1 MNNKGITLISLI
13 ITIIC
18 IIILAAIAIFSSEST
33 PEYAIFSNFT
43 EELDSIKTAV
53 AMKRASGIEKQDNE
67 NYGFTKVNII
77 AAPEEFKS
85 FDEGSCTGY
94 LIDFSTL
101 GYKPTGKGLET
112 LAGDTVTFEV
122 NDVYVYDKNGVPY
135 YAKGFESEGKIY
147 FNMNSYIEK

>member
-13 ITIIC
+13 ITIIS
-18 IIILAAIAIFSSEST
+18 IIILAAIAIFNREST

-43 EELDSIKTAV
+43 AELDSIKTAV
-53 AMKRASGIEKQDNE
+53 AMKRASGIENHDDE
-67 NYGFTKVNII
+67 NYGFKKVTI
-77 AAPEEFKS
+77 AEAPEKFKS

-94 LIDFSTL
+94 LIDFATI
-101 GYKPTGKGLET
+101 GYKPAGKGLET
-112 LAGDTVTFEV
+112 LAGDVVTFEV

-135 YAKGFESEGKIY
+135 YAKGFANEGKIY

>member
-18 IIILAAIAIFSSEST
+18 IIILAAIAIFSNDST
-33 PEYAIFSNFT
+33 PEYAILSNFT
-43 EELDSIKTAV
+43 DELDSIQTAV
-53 AMKRASGIEKQDNE
+53 ATKRASGIENNDNE
-67 NYGFTKVNII
+67 NYGFKKVTII
-77 AAPEEFKS
+77 DAPEKFKS

-101 GYKPTGKGLET
+101 DYKPTGKGLEN
-112 LAGDTVTFEV
+112 LSSDVVGFKV

-135 YAKGFESEGKIY
+135 YAKGLEIEGKIY
-147 FNMNSYIEK
+147 FNINSYIDK